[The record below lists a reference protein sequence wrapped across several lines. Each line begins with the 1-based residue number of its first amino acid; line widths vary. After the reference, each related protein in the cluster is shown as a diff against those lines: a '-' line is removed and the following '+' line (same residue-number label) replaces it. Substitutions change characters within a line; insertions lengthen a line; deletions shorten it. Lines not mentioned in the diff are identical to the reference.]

1 MAISLNT
8 ITSHYKNYKVYSMT
22 LLWIPLLSLL
32 GSIISSMTGK
42 LSRNQSTTLTLLTP
56 VIALAFAI
64 SLAPAVF
71 AGDVIRE
78 TISWIPLLGIDIAFR
93 LDGLAL
99 LFVFMILGI
108 GILVIFYARYY
119 LSSNDSM
126 PKLYAYLMLFMTAM
140 LGIVMSN
147 NIIQLWFFWEL
158 TSISS
163 FLLISYWWH
172 KAEARKGAIMALTI
186 TGGGGLALLA
196 GLLLLGN
203 IVGSYNLDIILESRE
218 IIQAHAWYEV
228 TLILILLGAFT
239 KSAQFP
245 FHFWLPHAMAAPT
258 PVSAYLHS
266 ATMVKAG
273 IFLLARFYPA
283 LAGTEIWFLL
293 VSLTGLST
301 LLFGAYIALFKHD
314 LKGLLAYSTISH
326 LGLITLLLGL
336 DTELA
341 TVAAIFHIINHATF
355 KASLFMATGIIDH
368 ETGTR
373 DMRKLNGMWRFMPY
387 TATLAMVA
395 AAAMAGVPLLNGFLS
410 KEMFF
415 AETLH
420 QQLLGS
426 MSWLIPVLATV
437 AGALAVAYS
446 ARFIHDVFFN
456 GDPIDLPKQ
465 PSEPPRYM
473 RVPIEILVA
482 LCLVVGIFPNFVVND
497 ILKAASF
504 AVIGGFVPEYKVA
517 LWHGFNLPLLMSAIA
532 VTGGILLYS
541 QRRYLYQY
549 QASLPTLDAKKLFDG
564 TIYVVTKW
572 CQRKISAIE
581 NGSLQRYLM
590 LMFAIVLILA
600 GGPLFEMSQLGG
612 QKQPTPIDV
621 HNAVGAALLMIGAIS
636 TVIWHRSRVISLLM
650 ISVVGLMV
658 SVAFTR
664 LSAPDLALTQLT
676 VEVVTIVLLM
686 LALFFLPQHS
696 PKESSSIHVLR
707 DLGVSAALGIV
718 VSSVCYA
725 LLTRPLES
733 ISDFFLANAKT
744 GGGGTNVVN
753 VILVDFRGFD
763 TLGEIIVLGIAALG
777 IAKLLANLP
786 LIMPS
791 SDSEGRYWAKE
802 RYPILLASISQSLL
816 PLALMV
822 SFYIFLRGHNLPGG
836 GFIAGLVT
844 AIAFILQYIAH
855 GSNWIAERLTINY
868 RKIIAS
874 GITIAL
880 FTGVGSWF
888 FERPFMT
895 TWFDYFDI
903 PFIGKIELAS
913 ALVFDLGV
921 YLTVVGA
928 TLMILASLGQLTA
941 NAPKEGVHV

>member
-1 MAISLNT
+1 
-8 ITSHYKNYKVYSMT
+8 MT
-22 LLWIPLLSLL
+22 LLWIPLLSLF

-42 LSRNQSTTLTLLTP
+42 LTRNQSTSLTLLMP
-56 VIALAFAI
+56 IAALLIAI
-64 SLAPAVF
+64 NKASTIF
-71 AGDVIRE
+71 SGEVIRE
-78 TISWIPLLGIDIAFR
+78 SIAWIPLLGINIAFR

-119 LSSNDSM
+119 LSSKDSM
-126 PKLYAYLMLFMTAM
+126 SKLYAYLMLFMTAM

-147 NIIQLWFFWEL
+147 NVIQLWFFWEL

-163 FLLISYWWH
+163 FLLISYWWQ

-203 IVGSYNLDIILESRE
+203 IVGSYSLDTILASRD
-218 IIQAHAWYEV
+218 IIQAHAWYEI

-283 LAGTEIWFLL
+283 LAGTDIWFIL
-293 VSLTGLST
+293 VSLTGLTT
-301 LLFGAYIALFKHD
+301 LLIGAYVALFKHD

-326 LGLITLLLGL
+326 LGLITLLFGL
-336 DTELA
+336 DTQLA
-341 TVAAIFHIINHATF
+341 AVAAIFHIINHATF

-437 AGALAVAYS
+437 AGAFAVAYS

-456 GDPIDLPKQ
+456 GDPVNLPKQ
-465 PSEPPRYM
+465 PHEPPRYM

-482 LCLVVGIFPNFVVND
+482 LCLAVGIFPNFIIDD
-497 ILKAASF
+497 ILTAASF
-504 AVIGGFVPEYKVA
+504 AVLGGYVPEFQVA
-517 LWHGFNLPLLMSAIA
+517 LWHGFNLPLLMSALA
-532 VTGGILLYS
+532 VIGGLVIYT
-541 QRRYLYQY
+541 QRRYLFQF
-549 QASLPTLDAKKLFDG
+549 QASLPTLNAKHAFDEG
-564 TIYVVTKW
+564 LYKMTKW
-572 CQRKISAIE
+572 SQHKINTIE
-581 NGSLQRYLM
+581 NGSLQRYLVLM
-590 LMFAIVLILA
+590 LLLVLFFA
-600 GGPLFEMSQLGG
+600 GWPLFEMSQLSGD
-612 QKQPTPIDV
+612 KVLTSIDM
-621 HNAVGAALLMIGAIS
+621 HNAMGAALLMVGALS
-636 TVIWHRSRVISLLM
+636 TVIWYRSRVVALLM
-650 ISVVGLMV
+650 LSVVGLMV

-664 LSAPDLALTQLT
+664 FSAPDLALTQLT
-676 VEVVTIVLLM
+676 VEVVTIILLM
-686 LALFFLPQHS
+686 LALFFLPQHTQ
-696 PKESSSIHVLR
+696 KESSSTRVLR
-707 DLGVSAALGIV
+707 DLGIAGALGVIV
-718 VSSVCYA
+718 GSICYA
-725 LLTRPLES
+725 LITRPLDS
-733 ISDFFLANAKT
+733 ISDFFIANAKT

-763 TLGEIIVLGIAALG
+763 TLGEICVLGIAALG
-777 IAKLLANLP
+777 IYKLLVNLP
-786 LIMPS
+786 LLIPS
-791 SDSEGRYWAKE
+791 RDSEGRLWAKE
-802 RYPILLASISQSLL
+802 RYPLLLESISQSLL

-844 AIAFILQYIAH
+844 AVAFILQYIAH
-855 GSNWIAERLTINY
+855 GSHWISERLTINY
-868 RKIIAS
+868 RKIIAV
-874 GITIAL
+874 GIAIAL

-888 FERPFMT
+888 FGRHFMT

-903 PFIGKIELAS
+903 PFIGEIELAS

-921 YLTVVGA
+921 YITVVGS
-928 TLMILASLGQLTA
+928 TLMILASLGKLTTDE
-941 NAPKEGVHV
+941 PKEEVTI

>member
-1 MAISLNT
+1 
-8 ITSHYKNYKVYSMT
+8 MT
-22 LLWIPLLSLL
+22 LLWIPLLSLF

-42 LSRNQSTTLTLLTP
+42 LTRNQSTSLTLIMP
-56 VIALAFAI
+56 VVALLMTI
-64 SLAPAVF
+64 NLAPDVF
-71 AGDVIRE
+71 SGELIRD
-78 TISWIPLLGIDIAFR
+78 TISWIPLLGINIAFR

-119 LSSNDSM
+119 LSSKDSM
-126 PKLYAYLMLFMTAM
+126 PKLYSYLMLFMTAM

-147 NIIQLWFFWEL
+147 NVIQLWFFWEL

-163 FLLISYWWH
+163 FLLISYWWE
-172 KAEARKGAIMALTI
+172 KPEARKGAIMALTI

-203 IVGSYNLDIILESRE
+203 IVGSYDLDIILSSKEL
-218 IIQAHAWYEV
+218 IQAHAWYEI

-283 LAGTEIWFLL
+283 LAGTDIWFII
-293 VSLTGLST
+293 VSITGLVT
-301 LLFGAYIALFKHD
+301 LLFGAYVALFKHD

-326 LGLITLLLGL
+326 LGLITLLFGL
-336 DTELA
+336 DTKLA
-341 TVAAIFHIINHATF
+341 AVAAIFHIINHATF

-456 GDPIDLPKQ
+456 GDPINLPKQ

-482 LCLVVGIFPNFVVND
+482 LCLLVGLFPNFIID
-497 ILKAASF
+497 EILTAASS
-504 AVIGGFVPEYKVA
+504 AVLGGYVPVFKVA
-517 LWHGFNLPLLMSAIA
+517 LWHGFNLPLLMSGLA
-532 VTGGILLYS
+532 VFGGVLIYT
-541 QRRYLYQY
+541 QRRFLFQF
-549 QASLPTLDAKKLFDG
+549 QASMPSFNAKKGFDNI
-564 TIYVVTKW
+564 IYSLTKW
-572 CQRKISAIE
+572 CQRKVNAIE

-590 LMFAIVLILA
+590 LMFVVVLFFS
-600 GGPLFEMSQLGG
+600 GWPLFEMSQLSGE
-612 QKQPTPIDV
+612 KELTPLNFNTVIGSV
-621 HNAVGAALLMIGAIS
+621 LLMMGAIG
-636 TVIWHRSRVISLLM
+636 TVIWYRTRMVSLLM

-658 SVAFTR
+658 SIEFTR
-664 LSAPDLALTQLT
+664 FSAPDLALTQLT

-686 LALFFLPQHS
+686 LALFFLPQRS
-696 PKESSSIHVLR
+696 PKVSSSIHLLR
-707 DLGVSAALGIV
+707 DIGVSAVLGIIIG
-718 VSSVCYA
+718 SICYA

-733 ISDFFLANAKT
+733 ISDFFLLNSKT

-763 TLGEIIVLGIAALG
+763 TLGEICVLGIAALG
-777 IAKLLANLP
+777 IYKLLLNLP
-786 LIMPS
+786 LYLPRT
-791 SDSEGRYWAKE
+791 DSEGRTWAKE
-802 RYPILLASISQSLL
+802 RYPLLLETISQTLL
-816 PLALMV
+816 PLALLV

-836 GFIAGLVT
+836 GFIAGLIT

-855 GSNWIAERLTINY
+855 GSQWIADRLTINY

-874 GITIAL
+874 GVAIAL
-880 FTGVGSWF
+880 FTGLGSWL
-888 FERPFMT
+888 FEKPFLT

-913 ALVFDLGV
+913 AMVFDLGV
-921 YLTVVGA
+921 YITVVGA
-928 TLMILASLGQLTA
+928 TLMILASLGKITT
-941 NAPKEGVHV
+941 NAPKDEVKM

>member
-1 MAISLNT
+1 
-8 ITSHYKNYKVYSMT
+8 MT

-32 GSIISSMTGK
+32 GSIISSRTGK
-42 LSRNQSTTLTLLTP
+42 LTRNQSTALTLLMP
-56 VIALAFAI
+56 IIALFMTI
-64 SLAPAVF
+64 SLAPTIF
-71 AGDVIRE
+71 AGKVIRE

-172 KAEARKGAIMALTI
+172 KPEARKGAIMALI
-186 TGGGGLALLA
+186 VTGGGGLALLA

-203 IVGSYNLDIILESRE
+203 IVGSYNLDAILASRE
-218 IIQAHAWYEV
+218 IIQAHAWYEI
-228 TLILILLGAFT
+228 TLILVLLGAFT

-283 LAGTEIWFLL
+283 LAGTDIWFIL
-293 VSLTGLST
+293 VSLTGLT
-301 LLFGAYIALFKHD
+301 TMLLGAYIALFKHD

-326 LGLITLLLGL
+326 LGLITLLFGL
-336 DTELA
+336 DTKLA
-341 TVAAIFHIINHATF
+341 AVAAIFHIINHAIF

-482 LCLVVGIFPNFVVND
+482 LCLVVGVFPNFIIDD

-504 AVIGGFVPEYKVA
+504 AVLGGYVPEFKVA

-532 VTGGILLYS
+532 VIGGLLLYT
-541 QRRYLYQY
+541 QRRYLFQF
-549 QASLPTLDAKKLFDG
+549 QASLPSLNAKKTFDDSMYL
-564 TIYVVTKW
+564 ITKW
-572 CQRKISAIE
+572 SQRKISNIE

-590 LMFAIVLILA
+590 LMFVFVLIFA
-600 GGPLFEMSQLGG
+600 GWPLFEMHQLGG
-612 QKQPTPIDV
+612 QKELTPIDL
-621 HNAVGAALLMIGAIS
+621 HNAIGAALLMIGAIS
-636 TVIWHRSRVISLLM
+636 TVIWYRARVVSLLM

-658 SVAFTR
+658 SVVFTR
-664 LSAPDLALTQLT
+664 FSAPDLALTQLT

-696 PKESSSIHVLR
+696 PKESSSLRVVR
-707 DLGVSAALGIV
+707 DLGISAALGV
-718 VSSVCYA
+718 VVASICYA
-725 LLTRPLES
+725 LITRPFES
-733 ISDFFLANAKT
+733 ISEFFLANAKT

-763 TLGEIIVLGIAALG
+763 TLGEICVLGIAALG
-777 IAKLLANLP
+777 IYKLLINLP
-786 LIMPS
+786 LLLPVR
-791 SDSEGRYWAKE
+791 DSEGRLWAKE

-816 PLALMV
+816 PLALMI

-844 AIAFILQYIAH
+844 AVAFILQYIAH
-855 GSNWIAERLTINY
+855 GSTWISTRLTINY

-874 GITIAL
+874 GIAIAL

-888 FERPFMT
+888 FGRPFMT

-903 PFIGKIELAS
+903 PIIGKIELAS

-921 YLTVVGA
+921 YITVVGA
-928 TLMILASLGQLTA
+928 TLMILASLGQLA
-941 NAPKEGVHV
+941 SGPKEEVKT

>member
-1 MAISLNT
+1 
-8 ITSHYKNYKVYSMT
+8 MT

-42 LSRNQSTTLTLLTP
+42 LSRNQSTTLSLIMP
-56 VIALAFAI
+56 IIALFMCVNM
-64 SLAPAVF
+64 APAVF
-71 AGDVIRE
+71 AGEEIRE
-78 TISWIPLLGIDIAFR
+78 TISWLPLLGINIAFR

-99 LFVFMILGI
+99 LFVFMILAI

-119 LSSNDSM
+119 LSKNDSM
-126 PKLYAYLMLFMTAM
+126 PKLYSYLMLFMTAM

-147 NIIQLWFFWEL
+147 NVIQLWFFWEL

-163 FLLISYWWH
+163 FLLISYWWY
-172 KAEARKGAIMALTI
+172 KSEARKGALMALTI

-196 GLLLLGN
+196 GLLILGN
-203 IVGSYNLDIILESRE
+203 IVGSYNLDIILASKEV
-218 IIQAHAWYEV
+218 IQASQWYEV
-228 TLILILLGAFT
+228 SLILILLGAFT

-273 IFLLARFYPA
+273 IFLLARFYPV
-283 LAGTEIWFLL
+283 LAGTDLWFFI
-293 VSLTGLST
+293 VSITGLTT
-301 LLFGAYIALFKHD
+301 LLFGAYVALFKHD

-326 LGLITLLLGL
+326 LGLITLLFGL
-336 DTELA
+336 NTDLA

-373 DMRKLNGMWRFMPY
+373 DMRKINGMWKFMPY

-395 AAAMAGVPLLNGFLS
+395 AASMAGVPLLNGFLS

-426 MSWLIPVLATV
+426 LSWVIPVLATV
-437 AGALAVAYS
+437 AAAFSVAYS

-465 PSEPPRYM
+465 PHEPPRYM

-482 LCLVVGIFPNFVVND
+482 LCLIVGIFPNFVVDD
-497 ILKAASF
+497 ILVSASH
-504 AVIGGFVPEYKVA
+504 AVLGGYVPEFKVA
-517 LWHGFNLPLLMSAIA
+517 LWHGFNLPLLMSAFA
-532 VTGGILLYS
+532 VMGGILIYT
-541 QRRYLYQY
+541 QRRYLFLF
-549 QASLPTLDAKKLFDG
+549 QASLPTVNAKKSFDNA
-564 TIYVVTKW
+564 IYVLIKW
-572 CQRKISAIE
+572 SQQKINAIE

-590 LMFAIVLILA
+590 LMFLVVLLA
-600 GGPLFEMSQLGG
+600 AGWPLFEMNKLVGA
-612 QKQPTPIDV
+612 KELTPIGL
-621 HNAVGAALLMIGAIS
+621 HNALGAALLMIGAIS
-636 TVIWHRSRVISLLM
+636 TVIWYRTRMVSLLM

-664 LSAPDLALTQLT
+664 FSAPDLALTQLT

-696 PKESSSIHVLR
+696 PRESSSMRILR
-707 DLGVSAALGIV
+707 DLGISSALGIV
-718 VSSVCYA
+718 IGSICYA
-725 LLTRPLES
+725 IITRPFES
-733 ISDFFLANAKT
+733 ISDFFVANSKT

-763 TLGEIIVLGIAALG
+763 TLGEICVLGIAALG
-777 IAKLLANLP
+777 IYKLLGNLP
-786 LIMPS
+786 LFMPG
-791 SDSEGRYWAKE
+791 SDSEGRPWAKE
-802 RYPILLASISQSLL
+802 RYPVLLASISQSLL
-816 PLALMV
+816 PLALLV

-836 GFIAGLVT
+836 GFIAGLIT

-855 GSNWIAERLTINY
+855 GSNWIAVRLTINY
-868 RKIIAS
+868 RKIIGS
-874 GITIAL
+874 GLAIAL
-880 FTGVGSWF
+880 FTGIGSWF
-888 FERPFMT
+888 FDKPFMT

-903 PFIGKIELAS
+903 PFIGEIELAS
-913 ALVFDLGV
+913 ALLFDLGV
-921 YLTVVGA
+921 YITVVGA
-928 TLMILASLGQLTA
+928 TLMILASLGELTA
-941 NAPKEGVHV
+941 NTPKEEVNI

>member
-1 MAISLNT
+1 
-8 ITSHYKNYKVYSMT
+8 MT
-22 LLWIPLLSLL
+22 LFWIPLLSLI
-32 GSIISSMTGK
+32 GSFISAFTGK
-42 LSRNQSTTLTLLTP
+42 LSRNQSTAITLVAPAVAILLA
-56 VIALAFAI
+56 VD
-64 SLAPAVF
+64 LAPAVF
-71 AGDVIRE
+71 AGE
-78 TISWIPLLGIDIAFR
+78 TIRYTFEWVPLLDINIAFR

-108 GILVIFYARYY
+108 GMLVIFYARYY

-147 NIIQLWFFWEL
+147 NVLQLWLFWEL

-172 KAEARKGAIMALTI
+172 KSEARKGAKMALAI

-196 GLLLLGN
+196 GLMLIGD
-203 IVGSYNLDIILESRE
+203 IVGSYNLDVILSSRE
-218 IIQAHAWYEV
+218 LIQSHALYEV
-228 TLILILLGAFT
+228 ALILVLLGAFT

-283 LAGTEIWFLL
+283 LAGTELWFIL
-293 VSLTGLST
+293 VGLTGLAT
-301 LLFGAYIALFKHD
+301 LLVGAYIALFKHD
-314 LKGLLAYSTISH
+314 LKGLLAFSTISH

-395 AAAMAGVPLLNGFLS
+395 ASAMAGVPLLNGFLS

-426 MSWLIPVLATV
+426 MSWLIPILATI
-437 AGALAVAYS
+437 AGAFSVAYS

-456 GDPIDLPKQ
+456 GDPIDLPK
-465 PSEPPRYM
+465 EPHEAPRYM
-473 RVPIEILVA
+473 RFPIEILVA
-482 LCLVVGIFPNFVVND
+482 LCLIVGMFPNFVVD
-497 ILKAASF
+497 GMLKTASS
-504 AVIGGFVPEYKVA
+504 AVLGEVA
-517 LWHGFNLPLLMSAIA
+517 PTYEIAIWHGFNLPLLMSGLA
-532 VTGGILLYS
+532 VCGGLLIYT
-541 QRRYLYQY
+541 QRKYLYQF
-549 QASLPTLDAKKLFDG
+549 QASLPPMNAKKAFER
-564 TIYVVTKW
+564 TMYNIVSWSRARVN
-572 CQRKISAIE
+572 AIE

-590 LMFAIVLILA
+590 LMFIVVLVSA
-600 GGPLFEMSQLGG
+600 GWPLFEMSQLVGNVEL
-612 QKQPTPIDV
+612 TPIDV
-621 HNAVGAALLMIGAIS
+621 HNGIGAGLLMIGAIG
-636 TVIWHRSRVISLLM
+636 TVIWHRTRMVALLM

-664 LSAPDLALTQLT
+664 FSAPDLALTQLT
-676 VEVVTIVLLM
+676 VEVVTIILLM
-686 LALFFLPQHS
+686 LALFFLPQRT
-696 PKESSSIHVLR
+696 PKESSSIRVLR
-707 DLGVSAALGIV
+707 DMGIASAIGVIIGSI
-718 VSSVCYA
+718 SYA
-725 LLTRPLES
+725 LITRPLDS
-733 ISDFFLANAKT
+733 ISEFFIANAKV

-763 TLGEIIVLGIAALG
+763 TLGEITVLGIAALG
-777 IAKLLANLP
+777 IYKLLINLP
-786 LIMPS
+786 LFMPG
-791 SDSEGRYWAKE
+791 SDSEGRPWAKE
-802 RYPILLASISQSLL
+802 RYPLLLASISQSLL
-816 PLALMV
+816 PLALLV
-822 SFYIFLRGHNLPGG
+822 SVYIFLRGHNLPGG
-836 GFIAGLVT
+836 GFIAGLIT

-855 GSNWIAERLTINY
+855 GSNWIAERFDVNY
-868 RKIIAS
+868 RKIIAT
-874 GITIAL
+874 GIAISL
-880 FTGVGSWF
+880 LTGVGSWF
-888 FERPFMT
+888 FGKPFLT
-895 TWFDYFDI
+895 SWFDYFDI
-903 PFIGKIELAS
+903 PLVGKTELAS
-913 ALVFDLGV
+913 AIAFDLGV
-921 YLTVVGA
+921 YITVVGA
-928 TLMILASLGQLTA
+928 TLMILASLGKVTA
-941 NAPKEGVHV
+941 NAPKEEVNI

>member
-1 MAISLNT
+1 
-8 ITSHYKNYKVYSMT
+8 MT

-42 LSRNQSTTLTLLTP
+42 LTRNQSTRLTLLTP
-56 VIALAFAI
+56 IIALIMAI
-64 SLAPAVF
+64 SLAPTIFSGEVLQ
-71 AGDVIRE
+71 E
-78 TISWIPLLGIDIAFR
+78 TFSWIPLLGIDIAFR

-119 LSSNDSM
+119 LSTKDSM
-126 PKLYAYLMLFMTAM
+126 PKLFAYLMLFMTAM

-163 FLLISYWWH
+163 FLLISYWWQ
-172 KAEARKGAIMALTI
+172 KAEARNGAIMALAV

-203 IVGSYNLDIILESRE
+203 IVGSYDLGVILESKE
-218 IIQAHAWYEV
+218 VIQVHAWYEV

-283 LAGTEIWFLL
+283 LAGTDTWFIL
-293 VSLTGLST
+293 VSLTGLTT
-301 LLFGAYIALFKHD
+301 LLFGAYVALFKHD

-326 LGLITLLLGL
+326 LGLITLLFGI
-336 DTELA
+336 DTKLA

-373 DMRKLNGMWRFMPY
+373 DMRKINGMWRYMPY

-437 AGALAVAYS
+437 AGAFAVAYS

-456 GDPIDLPKQ
+456 GDPIDLPRQ

-473 RVPIEILVA
+473 RIPIEILVA
-482 LCLVVGIFPNFVVND
+482 LCLLVGIFPNIVVHD
-497 ILKAASF
+497 ILDAASF
-504 AVIGGFVPEYKVA
+504 AVLGGFVPEYQVA
-517 LWHGFNLPLLMSAIA
+517 LWHGFNLPLLMSGIA
-532 VTGGILLYS
+532 VTAGLIIYT
-541 QRRYLYQY
+541 QRRYLFQF
-549 QASLPTLDAKKLFDG
+549 QASLPSLNAKKIFDE
-564 TIYVVTKW
+564 TIYSMVKW
-572 CQRKISAIE
+572 CQQKVISIE

-590 LMFAIVLILA
+590 LMFLMVLIFA
-600 GGPLFEMSQLGG
+600 GWPLFEMSQLIG
-612 QKQPTPIDV
+612 QKQATPIDV
-621 HNAVGAALLMIGAIS
+621 HNAVGAGLLMIGAVS
-636 TVIWHRSRVISLLM
+636 TVIWYRIRVVSLLM

-664 LSAPDLALTQLT
+664 FSAPDLALTQLT

-696 PKESSSIHVLR
+696 PRESSSARVLR
-707 DLGVSAALGIV
+707 DLGISTGLGV
-718 VSSVCYA
+718 VVGSICYA
-725 LLTRPLES
+725 LLTRPFDS

-763 TLGEIIVLGIAALG
+763 TLGEICVLGIAALG
-777 IAKLLANLP
+777 IYKVLINLP
-786 LIMPS
+786 LLIPTK
-791 SDSEGRYWAKE
+791 DSEGRPWAKE
-802 RYPILLASISQSLL
+802 RYPVLLASISQSLL
-816 PLALMV
+816 PLALLV

-836 GFIAGLVT
+836 GFIAGLIT
-844 AIAFILQYIAH
+844 AVAFILQYIAH
-855 GSNWIAERLTINY
+855 GSIWIAERLTINY
-868 RKIIAS
+868 RKIVAS
-874 GITIAL
+874 GILIAL
-880 FTGVGSWF
+880 STGVGSWF
-888 FERPFMT
+888 FDRAFMT
-895 TWFDYFDI
+895 TWFEYFDI

-921 YLTVVGA
+921 YITVVGS
-928 TLMILASLGQLTA
+928 TLMILASLGQLTT
-941 NAPKEGVHV
+941 NDSKDKVNV

>member
-1 MAISLNT
+1 
-8 ITSHYKNYKVYSMT
+8 MT
-22 LLWIPLLSLL
+22 LLWIPLLSLF

-42 LSRNQSTTLTLLTP
+42 LTRNQSTGLTLLMPIT
-56 VIALAFAI
+56 ALLIMI

-71 AGDVIRE
+71 SGEVIRQ

-147 NIIQLWFFWEL
+147 NIIQLWLFWEL

-172 KAEARKGAIMALTI
+172 KSEARQGAIMALAV

-203 IVGSYNLDIILESRE
+203 IVGSYNLDIILASRE
-218 IIQAHAWYEV
+218 LIQAHAWYEV

-283 LAGTEIWFLL
+283 LAGTDIWFII
-293 VSLTGLST
+293 VSLTGLAT
-301 LLFGAYIALFKHD
+301 LLFGAYMALFKHD

-326 LGLITLLLGL
+326 LGLITLLFGL
-336 DTELA
+336 DTKLA
-341 TVAAIFHIINHATF
+341 AVAAIFHIINHATF

-426 MSWLIPVLATV
+426 MSWLIPVFATI

-456 GDPIDLPKQ
+456 GEPVDLPRQ

-473 RVPIEILVA
+473 RVPIEVLVA
-482 LCLVVGIFPNFVVND
+482 LCLAVGIFPNFVIDD
-497 ILKAASF
+497 ILRAASF
-504 AVIGGFVPEYKVA
+504 AVLGGYVPEFKVA
-517 LWHGFNLPLLMSAIA
+517 LWHGFNLPLLMSGVA
-532 VTGGILLYS
+532 VIGGLLLYT
-541 QRRYLYQY
+541 QRRYLFKF
-549 QASLPTLDAKKLFDG
+549 QASLPALEAKKIFDG
-564 TIYVVTKW
+564 AIYTMTQW
-572 CQRKISAIE
+572 CQHKINIIE

-590 LMFAIVLILA
+590 LMFLAVLLFA
-600 GGPLFEMSQLGG
+600 GWPLFEMSQLSGH
-612 QKQPTPIDV
+612 KQLSPIDV
-621 HNAVGAALLMIGAIS
+621 HNAMGAALLMIGAVS
-636 TVIWHRSRVISLLM
+636 TVIWYRVRVVSLLM
-650 ISVVGLMV
+650 LSVVGLMV
-658 SVAFTR
+658 SVAFTWF
-664 LSAPDLALTQLT
+664 SAPDLALTQLT
-676 VEVVTIVLLM
+676 VEVVTIILLM

-696 PKESSSIHVLR
+696 PKESSSTRVVR
-707 DLGVSAALGIV
+707 DLGISTALGV
-718 VSSVCYA
+718 VVGSICYA
-725 LLTRPLES
+725 LITRPLDS

-763 TLGEIIVLGIAALG
+763 TLGEICVLGIAALG
-777 IAKLLANLP
+777 IYKVLVNLP
-786 LIMPS
+786 LFIPT
-791 SDSEGRYWAKE
+791 SDSEGRPWAKE
-802 RYPILLASISQSLL
+802 RYPVLLSSISQSLL
-816 PLALMV
+816 PLALLV

-844 AIAFILQYIAH
+844 AVAFILQYIAH

-868 RKIIAS
+868 RKIIAL

-888 FERPFMT
+888 FGRPFMT

-903 PFIGKIELAS
+903 PFIGEIELAS

-921 YLTVVGA
+921 YITVVGS
-928 TLMILASLGQLTA
+928 TLLILASLGQLTT
-941 NAPKEGVHV
+941 NEPREEESI

>member
-1 MAISLNT
+1 
-8 ITSHYKNYKVYSMT
+8 MT

-32 GSIISSMTGK
+32 GSIISSRTGK
-42 LSRNQSTTLTLLTP
+42 LTRNQSTGLTLLMP
-56 VIALAFAI
+56 VIGLLMTI

-71 AGDVIRE
+71 SGEVIRE
-78 TISWIPLLGIDIAFR
+78 TFSWIPLLGINIAFR

-163 FLLISYWWH
+163 FLLISYWWQ
-172 KAEARKGAIMALTI
+172 KPDARKGAIMALTV

-203 IVGSYNLDIILESRE
+203 IVGSYNLDIILASRD

-228 TLILILLGAFT
+228 TLILVLLGAFT

-283 LAGTEIWFLL
+283 LAGTDIWFIL

-301 LLFGAYIALFKHD
+301 LLFGAYVALFKHD

-326 LGLITLLLGL
+326 LGLITLLFGL
-336 DTELA
+336 DTKLA
-341 TVAAIFHIINHATF
+341 AVAAIFHIINHAIF

-426 MSWLIPVLATV
+426 MSWLIPVLATI

-482 LCLVVGIFPNFVVND
+482 LCLVVGIFPNFIIDDV
-497 ILKAASF
+497 LKAASF
-504 AVIGGFVPEYKVA
+504 AVLGGYVPEFEVA
-517 LWHGFNLPLLMSAIA
+517 LWHGFNLPLLMSAMA
-532 VTGGILLYS
+532 VIGGLLLYT
-541 QRRYLYQY
+541 QRRYLFQF
-549 QASLPTLDAKKLFDG
+549 QASLPSLNAKKTFDES
-564 TIYVVTKW
+564 IYRITKW
-572 CQRKISAIE
+572 CQRKISDIE

-590 LMFAIVLILA
+590 LMFVFVLLFA
-600 GGPLFEMSQLGG
+600 GWPLFEMNELGG
-612 QKQPTPIDV
+612 QKQLTPIDV
-621 HNAVGAALLMIGAIS
+621 HNAMGAALLMVGAIS
-636 TVIWHRSRVISLLM
+636 TVIWYRARVVSLLM
-650 ISVVGLMV
+650 LSVVGLMV
-658 SVAFTR
+658 SVVFTR
-664 LSAPDLALTQLT
+664 FSAPDLALTQLT
-676 VEVVTIVLLM
+676 VEVVTIILLM

-696 PKESSSIHVLR
+696 PKESSSVRVLR
-707 DLGVSAALGIV
+707 DIAISAGLGVV
-718 VSSVCYA
+718 VASICYA
-725 LLTRPLES
+725 LITRPLES
-733 ISDFFLANAKT
+733 ISEFFLANAKT

-763 TLGEIIVLGIAALG
+763 TLGEICVLGIAALG
-777 IAKLLANLP
+777 IYKLLVNLQITIP
-786 LIMPS
+786 A
-791 SDSEGRYWAKE
+791 SDSEGRLWAKE

-844 AIAFILQYIAH
+844 AVAFILQYIAH
-855 GSNWIAERLTINY
+855 GSSWIVARLTINY

-874 GITIAL
+874 GVAIAL

-888 FERPFMT
+888 FGRPFMT
-895 TWFDYFDI
+895 TWFEYFDI
-903 PFIGKIELAS
+903 PFIGEIELAS
-913 ALVFDLGV
+913 ALVFDVGV
-921 YLTVVGA
+921 YITVVGA
-928 TLMILASLGQLTA
+928 TLMILASLGQLA
-941 NAPKEGVHV
+941 NEPKEEVNT

>member
-1 MAISLNT
+1 
-8 ITSHYKNYKVYSMT
+8 MT
-22 LLWIPLLSLL
+22 LFWIPLISLL

-42 LSRNQSTTLTLLTP
+42 LTRNQSTGLTLLMP
-56 VIALAFAI
+56 IIALLITI
-64 SLAPAVF
+64 SLAPAVLS
-71 AGDVIRE
+71 GEVIRA
-78 TISWIPLLGIDIAFR
+78 TISWIPLLGINIAFR

-99 LFVFMILGI
+99 LFVFMILVI

-172 KAEARKGAIMALTI
+172 KSEAREGAIMALTI
-186 TGGGGLALLA
+186 TGAGGLALLA

-203 IVGSYNLDIILESRE
+203 IVGSYNLDVILASRE
-218 IIQAHAWYEV
+218 IIHAHVWYEV

-273 IFLLARFYPA
+273 VFLLARFYPA
-283 LAGTEIWFLL
+283 LAGTDIWFII
-293 VSLTGLST
+293 VSFTGLAT
-301 LLFGAYIALFKHD
+301 LLFGAYVALFKHD

-326 LGLITLLLGL
+326 LGLITLLFGL
-336 DTELA
+336 DTKLA
-341 TVAAIFHIINHATF
+341 AVAAIFHIINHATF

-426 MSWLIPVLATV
+426 MSWLIPILATI
-437 AGALAVAYS
+437 AGAFAVAYS

-465 PSEPPRYM
+465 PSEAPRYM
-473 RVPIEILVA
+473 RVPIEVLVA
-482 LCLVVGIFPNFVVND
+482 LCLVVGIVPNFIVND
-497 ILKAASF
+497 ILTAASV
-504 AVIGGFVPEYKVA
+504 AVLGGHVPEFKVA

-532 VTGGILLYS
+532 VSGGLLLYT
-541 QRRYLYQY
+541 QRRHLFQF
-549 QASLPTLDAKKLFDG
+549 QGSLPSLNAKEAFDEILS
-564 TIYVVTKW
+564 TVTKW
-572 CQRKISAIE
+572 SQDKVNAIE
-581 NGSLQRYLM
+581 NGSLQRYIMLM
-590 LMFAIVLILA
+590 LIIVLLFA
-600 GGPLFEMSQLGG
+600 SWPLFEMNHLGG
-612 QKQPTPIDV
+612 EKPLTPIDV
-621 HNAVGAALLMIGAIS
+621 HNAMGAALLMIGALS
-636 TVIWHRSRVISLLM
+636 TVIWYHSRVISLLM
-650 ISVVGLMV
+650 LSVVGLMV
-658 SVAFTR
+658 SIAFTR
-664 LSAPDLALTQLT
+664 FSAPDLALTQLT
-676 VEVVTIVLLM
+676 VEVVTVILLM
-686 LALFFLPQHS
+686 LALFFLPQRS
-696 PKESSSIHVLR
+696 PRESSSMRVLR
-707 DLGVSAALGIV
+707 DIGISTGLGIV
-718 VSSVCYA
+718 VASICYA
-725 LLTRPLES
+725 LVTRPLES

-763 TLGEIIVLGIAALG
+763 TLGEICVLGIAALG
-777 IAKLLANLP
+777 IYKLLANLP
-786 LIMPS
+786 LLIPG
-791 SDSEGRYWAKE
+791 SDSEGRPWAKE
-802 RYPILLASISQSLL
+802 RYPMLLASISQSLL
-816 PLALMV
+816 PLALLV

-844 AIAFILQYIAH
+844 AVAFILQYIAH
-855 GSNWIAERLTINY
+855 GSNWIAERITINY
-868 RKIIAS
+868 RKIIAA
-874 GITIAL
+874 GIAIAL

-888 FERPFMT
+888 FGRPFMT
-895 TWFDYFDI
+895 TWFEYFDI
-903 PFIGKIELAS
+903 PFIGEIELAS
-913 ALVFDLGV
+913 ALVFDIGV
-921 YLTVVGA
+921 YITVVGS

-941 NAPKEGVHV
+941 DDPKGEVNI